1 MALSPIYAGHRYGS
15 IQAAH
20 CLEAYLDYVEVL
32 PYLDSEHSN
41 KVQFIFRH
49 QVQPWHPSSTIVHE
63 AALAV
68 EKVDKT
74 KFFEFSA
81 NLFESQ
87 RDYYDESVQAL
98 NRDQINN
105 KLAKLAESVGIS
117 SSDFLAQ
124 LHIPSTDDPSTARNV
139 GNKITND
146 LKLQIKLG
154 RQEGIHVSPTVLWDG
169 LVDNNVSSGWT
180 LDQWKEW
187 LADKI

>member
-1 MALSPIYAGHRYGS
+1 MALAPNYSGHRYGS

-20 CLEAYLDYVEVL
+20 YLEVYLDYVEVF
-32 PYLDSEHSN
+32 PYLDSEHPN
-41 KVQFIFRH
+41 KVQFILRQ

-68 EKVDKT
+68 EKIDKT

-81 NLFESQ
+81 KLFESQ
-87 RDYYDESVQAL
+87 KDYFDESVQEL
-98 NRDQINN
+98 NRNQINK

-117 SSDFLAQ
+117 PSDFLEQ
-124 LHIPSTDDPSTARNV
+124 LHISSTDDSSTARNV
-139 GNKITND
+139 GNKVTND
-146 LKLQIKLG
+146 LKIHIKLG

-180 LDQWKEW
+180 LDQWKTW